1 MKTTWTVGTRG
12 SKLALAQ
19 TGIVIDA
26 LKKANPGFDFR
37 MRAIKTTGDTVWDKP
52 LALIGGKG
60 VFVKEIEEELAQ
72 GSIDLAVH
80 STKDIPA
87 DLAAGLTIGAY
98 LTREDPRD
106 VFISTRFRSIDQL
119 GAGCRIGTGSLRRRA
134 QILAYR
140 PGIEV
145 VPIRGNVDTRIRKID
160 TENLDGII
168 LAAAGVRRLGLAAVI
183 TQMIPA
189 AIMVPIA
196 GQGAIGIE
204 IRRDDDAGELV
215 RSIDHDKTSNEVSI
229 ERAIQTA
236 IGGGCNIPLG
246 IHARIGNDR
255 IDLSLFLGDE
265 QGIILVHETLSAPL
279 SDRENLI
286 AKAVDL
292 LLARR

>member
-1 MKTTWTVGTRG
+1 MRTTWTVGTRG

-19 TGIVIDA
+19 TKIVIDA
-26 LKKANPGFDFR
+26 LKKANPGLDFR
-37 MRAIKTTGDTVWDKP
+37 TRVIKTTGDTVWDKP

-87 DLAAGLTIGAY
+87 DLAQGLVIGAY

-145 VPIRGNVDTRIRKID
+145 VPIRGNVDTRIRKMD

-168 LAAAGVRRLGLAAVI
+168 LAAAGVSRLGLDAVI

-189 AIMVPIA
+189 TIMVPIA

-204 IRRDDDAGELV
+204 IRHDDDAAELV
-215 RSIDHDKTSNEVSI
+215 RSINHDKTFGEVSI
-229 ERAIQTA
+229 ERAIQRA

-246 IHARIGNDR
+246 IHVRIENDR
-255 IDLSLFLGDE
+255 VELNLSLGDE
-265 QGIILVHETLSAPL
+265 QGSILVHETLTAPL

-286 AKAVDL
+286 SQAVDIL
-292 LLARR
+292 LTHR